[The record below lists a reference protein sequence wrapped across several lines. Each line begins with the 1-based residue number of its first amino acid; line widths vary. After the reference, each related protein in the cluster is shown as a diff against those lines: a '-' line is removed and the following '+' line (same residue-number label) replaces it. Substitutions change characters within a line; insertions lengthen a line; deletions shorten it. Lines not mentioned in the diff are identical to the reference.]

1 MSRIKQVLQHDET
14 DCEPACVSIILQ
26 YYGKTVPLRKIRAVA
41 GTDKIGTSGFGIAKD
56 CNAFGLDCEGL
67 MSPKKENISQ
77 IIFPAIFH
85 IKTNVEHY
93 VVVYKIKKNKLYI
106 SDPAIGLIKEDLKSF
121 LEKWSGVFFLVSKK

>member
-1 MSRIKQVLQHDET
+1 MQRSL
-14 DCEPACVSIILQ
+14 
-26 YYGKTVPLRKIRAVA
+26 PLRKIRAVA

-121 LEKWSGVFFLVSKK
+121 LEKWSGVFFLVSEK